1 MSSCKTSDLK
11 YFKLDYLNFTYF
23 KEGSNDLFQD
33 FLDDFPEI
41 ESRTCDMIILR
52 GGKGLTWGYNNVFA
66 FTDFITIRYDDRDSS
81 RGLCVSITAR
91 GLETF
96 FSWFNTLSDD
106 DGKVAVVFKLL
117 KDRGCRPSRI
127 DLAFDDESKTF
138 TPDQYER
145 WLLEGY
151 FNTKMKKHGFFCDD
165 KKGYTFYLGSRRKKL
180 IRIYDKD
187 KESDGEINAIRYEF
201 ELHGLYAEAMFD
213 QIIDENIPAFGDLI
227 LDSFRII
234 NPDSDSNI
242 SRCEML
248 VEWEDFVKSTLTQNY
263 VTVTHYKR
271 YKNINNLQ
279 RWIEHDVMPSLKA
292 YELFFGRSWLL
303 HELSRQ
309 ELNDKGKRL
318 LIDYLI

>member
-1 MSSCKTSDLK
+1 MTSCVTSDLK

-23 KEGSNDLFQD
+23 KAGSDDLFQD

-41 ESRTCDMIILR
+41 ECQTENMIILR

-66 FTDFITIRYDDRDSS
+66 FTDYITIRYDDRDFS
-81 RGLCVSITAR
+81 RGLSVSVSAR

-96 FSWFNTLSDD
+96 FSWFNTLSGDD
-106 DGKVAVVFKLL
+106 TKVSVVFQLL

-151 FNTKMKKHGFFCDD
+151 FNTRMKKHGFFCDD
-165 KKGYTFYLGSRRKKL
+165 KKGYTFYLGSRKKKL
-180 IRIYDKD
+180 IRIYDKNA
-187 KESDGEINAIRYEF
+187 ESDGEIDAIRYEF
-201 ELHGLYAEAMFD
+201 ELHDLYAQAMFD
-213 QIIDENIPAFGDLI
+213 QIIEENLPAFGDLI

-234 NPDSDSNI
+234 NPDSDDNI

-248 VEWEDFVKSTLTQNY
+248 VEWEDFLKSTLTQNF
-263 VTVTHYKR
+263 VKVTHYKR
-271 YKNINNLQ
+271 YKNIEKLQ
-279 RWIEHDVMPSLKA
+279 IWIEKDVMPCLKA

-303 HELSRQ
+303 HELQKQ